1 MFERNVLNLLIFKQR
16 VLVMERETCNDIF
29 IAEILNKFFL
39 EIRGNVLTVYFV
51 ICAITFAISS
61 YIFQF

>member
-1 MFERNVLNLLIFKQR
+1 
-16 VLVMERETCNDIF
+16 MERETCNDIF
-29 IAEILNKFFL
+29 MAEILNKLFL
-39 EIRGNVLTVYFV
+39 EICGNVLTVHFV